1 MVNTLT
7 TDENG
12 SCTITDVTG
21 EITITV
27 TKEGYKSATET
38 LNVSKDETLKI
49 VLEELLYGDVSFTVQ
64 DSEEQGISGARITLT
79 NTETEE
85 VKQNGNGGTGS
96 SGGSTISELAYGEY
110 TVSVTCDGYE
120 DYTGTL
126 TVDSVSSTETI
137 TLTATVNESTG

>member
-12 SCTITDVTG
+12 SCTITDVSG

-38 LNVSKDETLKI
+38 LNVSKDETLNI

-96 SGGSTISELAYGEY
+96 SGGSTISELAYGDY

-120 DYTGTL
+120 EYTGTL
-126 TVDSVSSTETI
+126 TVNSASQSETI
-137 TLTATVNESTG
+137 TMTSG

>member
-38 LNVSKDETLKI
+38 LNVSKDETLNI

-137 TLTATVNESTG
+137 TLTATVNEGTG

>member
-12 SCTITDVTG
+12 SCTITDVSG
-21 EITITV
+21 EITVTV

-38 LNVSKDETLKI
+38 LNVSKDETLNI

-126 TVDSVSSTETI
+126 TVNSASQSETI
-137 TLTATVNESTG
+137 TMTSG

>member
-1 MVNTLT
+1 MVNNLT

-12 SCTITDVTG
+12 SCTITDVSG
-21 EITITV
+21 EITVTV

-38 LNVSKDETLKI
+38 LNVSKDETLNI

-120 DYTGTL
+120 EYTGTL
-126 TVDSVSSTETI
+126 TVNSASQSETI
-137 TLTATVNESTG
+137 TMTSG

>member
-1 MVNTLT
+1 MVNNLT

-12 SCTITDVTG
+12 SCTITDVSG

-38 LNVSKDETLKI
+38 LTVSKDETVDI
-49 VLEELLYGDVSFTVQ
+49 VLEELLYGVVSFTVQ

-110 TVSVTCDGYE
+110 TVSVTCEGYE
-120 DYTGTL
+120 EYTGTL
-126 TVDSVSSTETI
+126 TVDSASKSETI
-137 TLTATVNESTG
+137 TMTSG